1 MVVDDNVDAAETLA
15 QWLRSCGHRVLIES
29 SPFRA
34 LEVAAAFHADA
45 YLLDIGLPGMDG
57 KQLARRLR
65 ETAHGS
71 KALLIGI
78 SGYGLD
84 QDREAAR
91 QAGFDH
97 YFVKPVDTGSLAEL
111 LRV

>member
-1 MVVDDNVDAAETLA
+1 MLF
-15 QWLRSCGHRVLIES
+15 RS
-29 SPFRA
+29 
-34 LEVAAAFHADA
+34 

-84 QDREAAR
+84 LDREAAR

-97 YFVKPVDTGSLAEL
+97 YCVKPVDAESLAEL
-111 LRV
+111 LHV